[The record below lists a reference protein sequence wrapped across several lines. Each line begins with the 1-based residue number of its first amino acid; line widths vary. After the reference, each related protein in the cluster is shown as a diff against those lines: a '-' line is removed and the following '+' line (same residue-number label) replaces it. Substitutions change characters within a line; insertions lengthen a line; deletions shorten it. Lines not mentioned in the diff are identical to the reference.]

1 MYMYAHTCVDMY
13 VKTGCQPWLFSSGA
27 IIWGFYKVYCI
38 LYVYICASVYVYV
51 CAHECCGPEGQKGAP
66 DPLELES
73 HLVSEGHHVGARNWT
88 PIL

>member
-38 LYVYICASVYVYV
+38 LYVYVCASVYVCV
-51 CAHECCGPEGQKGAP
+51 HMSAVALKDRREHQIP
-66 DPLELES
+66 
-73 HLVSEGHHVGARNWT
+73 
-88 PIL
+88 